1 MKRTLTI
8 LIALCLQLACCL
20 LQYAQ
25 VNPQGNNTMLIT
37 IGTTTFPVELYDT
50 QATKSLRSH
59 LPQTIRMHS
68 WGNEYYG
75 ELSGR
80 IDTTGD
86 TMCDVFEVGEVAL
99 WPAGNALCI
108 FFGPTPASIG
118 DEPRM
123 ASDGVPLGKIIGDIS
138 ALKKLKGSL
147 GHVRLA
153 EQRP

>member
-1 MKRTLTI
+1 MKHTLTL
-8 LIALCLQLACCL
+8 LIALCLWLACGL
-20 LQYAQ
+20 PQSAQ
-25 VNPQGNNTMLIT
+25 ANPQGNATMLIT
-37 IGTTTFPVELYDT
+37 IGNTAFSVELYDT
-50 QATKSLRSH
+50 QAAKSLRKQ

-86 TMCDVFEVGEVAL
+86 AMRDVFAVGEVAL
-99 WPAGNALCI
+99 GPAGNALCI
-108 FFGPTPASIG
+108 FFGPTPASVG

-123 ASDGVPLGKIIGDIS
+123 ASDGVPLGKITGDIS

-153 EQRP
+153 EQHP

>member
-1 MKRTLTI
+1 
-8 LIALCLQLACCL
+8 
-20 LQYAQ
+20 
-25 VNPQGNNTMLIT
+25 MLIT
-37 IGTTTFPVELYDT
+37 IGNTAFSVELYDT
-50 QATKSLRSH
+50 QAAKSLRKQ

-86 TMCDVFEVGEVAL
+86 AMRDVFAVGEVAL
-99 WPAGNALCI
+99 WRSRQRIVHL
-108 FFGPTPASIG
+108 FSGPTPASVG

-123 ASDGVPLGKIIGDIS
+123 ASDGVPLGKITGDIS

>member
-1 MKRTLTI
+1 MRRTRNI
-8 LIALCLQLACCL
+8 LISLCLWLACGL
-20 LQYAQ
+20 PPVAQ
-25 VNPQGNNTMLIT
+25 ANPQGNTTMIIT
-37 IGTTTFPVELYDT
+37 IGTTSFPVELYDT
-50 QATKSLRSH
+50 QAVKSLRRH

-86 TMCDVFEVGEVAL
+86 AMRDVFEVGEVAL

-108 FFGPTPASIG
+108 FFGQTPASIG

-123 ASDGVPLGKIIGDIS
+123 ASDGVPLGKITGDIS

-147 GHVRLA
+147 GHVRIA
-153 EQRP
+153 EEVR